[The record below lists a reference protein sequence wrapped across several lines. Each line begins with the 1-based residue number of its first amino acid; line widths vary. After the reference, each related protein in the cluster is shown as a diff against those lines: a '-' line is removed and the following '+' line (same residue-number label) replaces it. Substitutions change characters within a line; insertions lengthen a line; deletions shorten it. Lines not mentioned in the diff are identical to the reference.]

1 MYYYSF
7 LFNNSGLIEL
17 SNNHICGMITYDLT
31 HDSVRK
37 NMSIDSKYAFLL
49 LYLNNHDSYLADYI
63 EVIDYKTTIDNHII
77 ASFKL
82 DTTKIL
88 HDFRQELIKSPIKT
102 KLILLLSD
110 LADEYDINT
119 IISDML
125 EELYD
130 LIINQL
136 EISVYGLIIDKYRFE
151 HRPNID
157 KLEQILYEK
166 ETSILEIIYNE
177 LEPYITTSKTFNI
190 NDDLYQQYKNYDL
203 YTRNKEIEMHIQALV
218 DIIKKSKNP
227 IDTKNSIIDDIK
239 YKCIDL

>member
-7 LFNNSGLIEL
+7 LFNNSGLLEL
-17 SNNHICGMITYDLT
+17 SNNHICSMITYDLT
-31 HDSVRK
+31 HNSVRS
-37 NMSIDSKYAFLL
+37 NMSIDSKYTFLL
-49 LYLNNHDSYLADYI
+49 LYLNDHDYHISDYI
-63 EVIDYKTTIDNHII
+63 EVVDYKTIVDNHII

-82 DTTKIL
+82 DTTKLL

-119 IISDML
+119 IVSDMI

-136 EISVYGLIIDKYRFE
+136 EISVYGLIIDKYKFE

-177 LEPYITTSKTFNI
+177 FEPYITISKTFNI
-190 NDDLYQQYKNYDL
+190 NDELYKQFKDYDT
-203 YTRNKEIEMHIQALV
+203 YIINKEVKIHIQALV
-218 DIIKKSKNP
+218 DIIKKSKHP
-227 IDTKNSIIDDIK
+227 ISMRDNIIDDIK
-239 YKCIDL
+239 YECRDL